1 MPPLIFPFCCPA
13 GLTFRPQVGLWGE
26 VSSVALWSELCSGVA
41 AHRRG
46 PSARASQVVSLE
58 PGGGLDETRLWAET
72 PLLSSP
78 GRHPWELLQASP
90 GSEPGSQQHVPLRN
104 QSAGTNSPERPR
116 QREPPN
122 SAGWHLGSCPRSL
135 DA

>member
-1 MPPLIFPFCCPA
+1 MLHCGRSCALGWQPTVVA
-13 GLTFRPQVGLWGE
+13 QVPEHL
-26 VSSVALWSELCSGVA
+26 
-41 AHRRG
+41 
-46 PSARASQVVSLE
+46 QVVSLE

-104 QSAGTNSPERPR
+104 QSAGADSSERPR